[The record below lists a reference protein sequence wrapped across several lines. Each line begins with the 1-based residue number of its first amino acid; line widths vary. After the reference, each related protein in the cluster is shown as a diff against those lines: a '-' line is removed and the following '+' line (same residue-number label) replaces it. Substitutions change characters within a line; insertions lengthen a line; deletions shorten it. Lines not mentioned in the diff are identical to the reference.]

1 MTLQREI
8 GENMLLC
15 VFELLHDCVYHSCDS
30 MLIYSLFLS
39 CSLSHLFLEVLLLLF

>member
-8 GENMLLC
+8 ERVC

-30 MLIYSLFLS
+30 VLIYSLFLS